1 MDYFINLD
9 ATGNLSI
16 NPWRRP
22 DALVGDIGDV
32 AEALLDVPGWAV
44 CCGLEGAKDALL
56 DVPGWAVCCGL
67 EGAKDALED
76 GEYLAHFSTST
87 EAVETLHALICGFED
102 RG

>member
-16 NPWRRP
+16 DPWRRP

-44 CCGLEGAKDALL
+44 CCGLEGAKDAL
-56 DVPGWAVCCGL
+56 
-67 EGAKDALED
+67 ED
-76 GEYLAHFSTST
+76 GEYLAHLSTST